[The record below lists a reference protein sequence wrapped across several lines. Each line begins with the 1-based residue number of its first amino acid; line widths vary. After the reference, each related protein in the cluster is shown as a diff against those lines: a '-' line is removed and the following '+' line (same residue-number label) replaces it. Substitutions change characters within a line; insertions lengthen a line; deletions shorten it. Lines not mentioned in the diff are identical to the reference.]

1 MAKTKVVRDG
11 TAASQENALMRASD
25 FLSAVRVEMGKV
37 SWPTREQL
45 TEATKKILLLSLAL
59 GVVIGLLDW
68 VLQKILVDGI
78 AAIAR

>member
-1 MAKTKVVRDG
+1 
-11 TAASQENALMRASD
+11 MRAAD

-68 VLQKILVDGI
+68 VLQKILVDGV

>member
-1 MAKTKVVRDG
+1 MAKTKVARDV
-11 TAASQENALMRASD
+11 AAPQENAFIRASI
-25 FLSAVRVEMGKV
+25 FLAAVRVEMGKV

>member
-1 MAKTKVVRDG
+1 
-11 TAASQENALMRASD
+11 MRAAD
-25 FLSAVRVEMGKV
+25 YLSAVRVELGKV

>member
-1 MAKTKVVRDG
+1 MAKTKVERGDR
-11 TAASQENALMRASD
+11 AASQENALMRAAD
-25 FLSAVRVEMGKV
+25 YLSAVRVELGKV

>member
-1 MAKTKVVRDG
+1 MAKTKVARG
-11 TAASQENALMRASD
+11 GAAASQESALVRAAD
-25 FLSAVRVEMGKV
+25 FLSAVRVELGKV

-59 GVVIGLLDW
+59 GVFIGLLDW

>member
-1 MAKTKVVRDG
+1 
-11 TAASQENALMRASD
+11 MRAAD

-59 GVVIGLLDW
+59 GVFIGLLDW
-68 VLQKILVDGI
+68 VLQKILVDGV

>member
-1 MAKTKVVRDG
+1 MAKGKVVRGD
-11 TAASQENALMRASD
+11 AAVAQGNALMRSAD
-25 FLSAVRVEMGKV
+25 FLSAVRVELGKV

-45 TEATKKILLLSLAL
+45 VEATKKILLLSLAL
-59 GVVIGLLDW
+59 GVLIGLLDW

>member
-1 MAKTKVVRDG
+1 MAKTKVTRDG
-11 TAASQENALMRASD
+11 AAAPQENALMRAAE
-25 FLSAVRVEMGKV
+25 FLSAVRVELGKV

>member
-1 MAKTKVVRDG
+1 
-11 TAASQENALMRASD
+11 MRAAD
-25 FLSAVRVEMGKV
+25 YLSAVRVELGKV

-45 TEATKKILLLSLAL
+45 TEATTKILLLSLAL

>member
-1 MAKTKVVRDG
+1 MAKTKVGRDV
-11 TAASQENALMRASD
+11 AAAPQENAFIRASI

-45 TEATKKILLLSLAL
+45 TEATKKILMLSLAL

>member
-1 MAKTKVVRDG
+1 MAKTKVAPG
-11 TAASQENALMRASD
+11 GAAASQENALMRAAD

-45 TEATKKILLLSLAL
+45 IEATKKILLLSLAL

-68 VLQKILVDGI
+68 VLQKILVDAI

>member
-1 MAKTKVVRDG
+1 MAKTKVARDG
-11 TAASQENALMRASD
+11 AAASQENALMRASD